1 MTFHQII
8 KDDKDFRE
16 FIDWL
21 PELEDDECFYVH
33 LQARKK
39 YGKGLGIT
47 DKIQNL
53 KRLTATK
60 KSLHYKVKQL
70 ECPFGAYTTKQG
82 DPIPNDVLA
91 LYITVN
97 PRSLYNALFSSA
109 KSFVD
114 MIQKKHTDKKMR
126 VNPHLES
133 MSQIHKAKSRTCFV
147 HFDIDFP
154 TGEETD
160 ENSPKSGLTSHE
172 IYDIIVGEV
181 GEEATTLVETRGGCH
196 VMIDP
201 KKVVSEKK
209 DWHKQIRNKIDCD
222 QTGDMMLPV
231 VGCTQGG
238 FTPKFYER

>member
-1 MTFHQII
+1 MNLHQII
-8 KDDKDFRE
+8 KNDEAFKH

-21 PELEDDECFYVH
+21 PDLEDDECYYLH

-60 KSLHYKVKQL
+60 NTLYQKVKQL
-70 ECPFGAYTTKQG
+70 ECPYGSYTTKQG
-82 DPIPNDVLA
+82 DPIPNEVLT

-97 PRSLYNALFSSA
+97 PRNLYNALFSSA

-114 MIQKKHTDKKMR
+114 MIQKKHTDKKMK
-126 VNPHLES
+126 VNPHIEA
-133 MSQIHKAKSRTCFV
+133 MSQIHKSKSRTCFV
-147 HFDIDFP
+147 HFDIDHP

-160 ENSPKSGLTSHE
+160 EDSPKSGLTTEH
-172 IYDIIVGEV
+172 INAIINQVVGS
-181 GEEATTLVETRGGCH
+181 EAFSIVETRGGCH
-196 VMIDP
+196 VLIDP
-201 KKVVSEKK
+201 EKVVSERR
-209 DWHKQIRNKIDCD
+209 DWHREIRAKIDCD

-238 FTPKFYER
+238 FVPHFYR